1 MALRKNQPNTQ
12 WMVAQRRQPSS
23 VSNVGPTFIAVST
36 WGGSSCEKTTCTKT
50 AYCISN
56 DMLTQLALLTVVNNE
71 LGKPNAWVLTNLCT
85 AVQDCIDQEFIQD
98 LIWDTIQWFDYNDA
112 LNQWLLENP
121 FPIPYT
127 LTSTGNTITLTIAW
141 NPAQTATLVLSNS
154 LTNAWLVIT
163 SSVNWVVSNTDITS
177 AVQALIDSNT
187 DSVTNTVTGH
197 RIATHTAVDNT
208 AVDINETITTFTP
221 SANGYTHTNEAWVA
235 SAVVYDVID
244 TSTPNPKLTIT
255 VDGTLVKTIDL
266 NQNDIQ
272 INNAGSDFD
281 LTDDS
286 LSFVETNGDTATIS
300 FAKYNVTVTTQP
312 NWDQLIYQ
320 NGNLLAT
327 VYKNAA
333 DINYDNT
340 TSGLTATNVQDA
352 IDELQSALAAT
363 TDLLVDNWDWTYT
376 HTEVD
381 GWVVTIDTRKSVLGD
396 ATGSVTTEITTDTPI
411 VISTDPTQVGVLT
424 DGTEI
429 ILPSF
434 IYEKEIP
441 LQQDPYINKD
451 FIANMVSDWTGSWRQ
466 LFHVDDTITL
476 TLPSLPT
483 APAWM
488 KYVFVWEANMALA
501 FTKLNWT
508 VEAWLNVT
516 WCMNT
521 ERTPVSVLAD
531 WSYFLARTIPVRF
544 DAVSWAMTID
554 LIYYVSCEVWTPLT
568 IVWWNIF
575 YYCDWIR
582 WYLKL
587 VSI

>member
-1 MALRKNQPNTQ
+1 MALRKNQPQTR
-12 WMVAQRRQPSS
+12 WVVAQRRQPSS
-23 VSNVGPTFIAVST
+23 VSNVWPSFIAISA
-36 WGGSSCEKTTCTKT
+36 WGGSSCEKTSCTKT

-71 LGKPNAWVLTNLCT
+71 LGKPNAWVLTNLCS

-98 LIWDTIQWFDYNDA
+98 LIGDTIQWFDYNDA

-127 LTSTGNTITLTIAW
+127 LTSSWNSITLTIAW

-154 LTNAWLVIT
+154 LTNTGLVIT
-163 SSVNWVVSNTDITS
+163 SSVNWVVSNTDITL
-177 AVQALIDSNT
+177 AVQSLIDANT
-187 DSVTNTVTGH
+187 DSVTNTITGN
-197 RIATHTAVDNT
+197 RIATHIAVDNT
-208 AVDINETITTFTP
+208 SVDINETVTTL
-221 SANGYTHTNEAWVA
+221 SNIANGYRYTNESWVQTD
-235 SAVVYDVID
+235 VIYDVID

-255 VDGTLVKTIDL
+255 VWWVLVKTIDL

-281 LTDDS
+281 LTDDII
-286 LSFVETNGDTATIS
+286 SFVETNWDTATIS
-300 FAKYNVTVTTQP
+300 FAKYNVTVTVQP

-352 IDELQSALAAT
+352 IDELQSTLAST

-381 GWVVTIDTRKSVLGD
+381 WWVVTIDTRKSVLWD
-396 ATGSVTTEITTDTPI
+396 AAGSVTTEITIDTPI
-411 VISTDPTQVGVLT
+411 VVSTDPTQVGVLT
-424 DGTEI
+424 DGSTI
-429 ILPSF
+429 QIPSF
-434 IYEKEIP
+434 IYEKEIA

-451 FIANMVSDWTGSWRQ
+451 FIANMVSDWTGSGRQ

-476 TLPSLPT
+476 TLPTVPA

-488 KYVFVWEANMALA
+488 KYVFVGDVNMALS

-508 VEAWLNVT
+508 VEAWLNAT
-516 WCMNT
+516 WCFNT
-521 ERTPVSVLAD
+521 ERTPVSVVAD
-531 WSYFLARTIPVRF
+531 WTYFLARTFPVRF
-544 DAVSWAMTID
+544 DAVSWASTID
-554 LIYYVSCEVWTPLT
+554 LRYYVSCEVWTPLT
-568 IVWWNIF
+568 IAWWNIF